1 LTERA
6 GAKAQKDGAADHRPK
21 EIVMDSTLKH
31 SSESTALPSLDKI
44 ANDITALRR
53 DISALASQVKSGAL
67 KGASDAV
74 DEIGERAK
82 HIYGNLA
89 DQGER
94 SAKALGQQVKE
105 QPLLSL
111 LIAFGLGLVSSRFL
125 SSR

>member
-1 LTERA
+1 
-6 GAKAQKDGAADHRPK
+6 
-21 EIVMDSTLKH
+21 MDSTLKH

-44 ANDITALRR
+44 ADDITALRR

-74 DEIGERAK
+74 DQIGDRAK